1 MANHNH
7 FEYQAAPIATPL
19 HSSRETFQDYDPEE
33 YWEEPGYASLP
44 PVQQRIVIM
53 FVALV
58 VVIPLTIYLLSRLTV
73 DNDVVT
79 RPVAPI
85 AAAAVVP
92 EPVNPGPGTGGGA
105 TSGQLSPVFTREIRH
120 WEENILNWSAQYDLD
135 PNLTAIIMQVES
147 CGDPNAVSSAG
158 AQGLFQVM
166 PFHFTSG
173 ENMQDP
179 DTNARRGLNYFTEGL
194 RMTNGNVGLSYAG
207 YNGGHGTAAKNQSVW
222 PNETQRYYTWTTGIY
237 ADIQAGLTESPTLQ
251 RWLQAGGSVLCQQAA
266 NRLGLSG

>member
-1 MANHNH
+1 MANNN
-7 FEYQAAPIATPL
+7 FEYNAAPIATPL
-19 HSSRETFQDYDPEE
+19 HSSRQTYYEYESEE
-33 YWEEPGYASLP
+33 DWEEAGFTSLE
-44 PVQQRIVIM
+44 PVQQRTVIM

-58 VVIPLTIYLLSRLTV
+58 VVIPLTIFLLSRLGA
-73 DNDVVT
+73 NSDVVT
-79 RPVAPI
+79 RPAAPVAV
-85 AAAAVVP
+85 AAVVE

-105 TSGQLSPVFTREIRH
+105 YTGQISPVFTREVKH
-120 WEENILNWSAQYDLD
+120 WEANILNWSAQYDLD
-135 PNLTAIIMQVES
+135 PNLVAIVMQVES

-179 DTNARRGLNYFTEGL
+179 DTNARRSLNYLTEGL
-194 RMTNGNVGLSYAG
+194 RLTNGNVGLSFAG
-207 YNGGHGTAAKNQSVW
+207 YNGGHGTAAKNQSAW

-237 ADIQAGLTESPTLQ
+237 EDIQAGLSDSPTLQ
-251 RWLQAGGSVLCQQAA
+251 AWLQAGGSVLCQQAA